1 MYLRILKKGLKRKKT
16 MNIILLLFVIIC
28 SMFAAASINNIIA
41 VTGGIDHFFDISDV
55 TDIALSMP
63 AKSDLADR
71 IRELP
76 GVSEVRTENY
86 IMVTGSKNFSRDGVK
101 LDNFI
106 NPAFFISDDNMGTKY
121 FDEDNNV
128 ITDVEKGCFYAN
140 SIMCSFKSKG
150 IGSPSLLN
158 SPLLF
163 EYTNCIFLKYTVY
176 SW

>member
-1 MYLRILKKGLKRKKT
+1 MFWRILKKDLKRKRT

-140 SIMCSFKSKG
+140 SPFLFKLDIKEG
-150 IGSPSLLN
+150 DVFDVNIDGKTV
-158 SPLLF
+158 PL
-163 EYTNCIFLKYTVY
+163 
-176 SW
+176 